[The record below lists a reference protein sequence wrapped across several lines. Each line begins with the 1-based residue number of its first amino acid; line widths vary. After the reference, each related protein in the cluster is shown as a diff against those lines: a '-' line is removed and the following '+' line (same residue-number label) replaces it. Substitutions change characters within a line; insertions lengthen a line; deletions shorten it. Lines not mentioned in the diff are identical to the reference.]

1 MSIYISIGNSDD
13 KLGQALW
20 SAFHH
25 RTNLLVREFSTTVHG
40 HWLSEP
46 SAPWQNACWCVEVRE
61 DHQPELR
68 DALRLIAGLYGQESI
83 AWTEGTAE
91 FLEAYK

>member
-13 KLGQALW
+13 KLTQAVW

-25 RTNLLVREFSTTVHG
+25 RTDVIVRQHSTTVHG

-46 SAPWQNACWCVEVRE
+46 SAPWQNACWCVEIKGGHRS
-61 DHQPELR
+61 ELR
-68 DALRLIAGLYGQESI
+68 DALRHTAAVYDQESV
-83 AWTEGTAE
+83 AWAEAETE
-91 FLEAYK
+91 FLR